1 MIYNSKMNILLCSV
15 PVERPGDPL
24 RRARSEGTMPIMP
37 KVAITS
43 LNNWAEKNNFKTSYY
58 DIDMLYPSD
67 DEIKEFFKKNKPDIV
82 GLSAVVSTSY
92 LQTKRLSKII

>member
-1 MIYNSKMNILLCSV
+1 
-15 PVERPGDPL
+15 
-24 RRARSEGTMPIMP
+24 MP

-67 DEIKEFFKKNKPDIV
+67 DEISFELIVKKS
-82 GLSAVVSTSY
+82 GVS
-92 LQTKRLSKII
+92 K